1 MFDEKSFELMTEV
14 QKIKHAENIYYF
26 QTHNSYTKGFLVLM
40 FKWLWENSIL
50 R

>member
-1 MFDEKSFELMTEV
+1 MYNEKSFELMTEE
-14 QKIKHAENIYYF
+14 QKLEHAEYIYDF
-26 QTHNSYTKGFLVLM
+26 QTHNGYTKSFVILM